1 MDEAREDDEGRVNPA
16 WDLDDWVANI
26 TQASAEQAVDEV
38 PRSLRKALAGHD
50 GEEWRKALDVELNK
64 FKKFDVF
71 EEVDERDMKPGAR
84 PLYVHTVLSY
94 RAGVRRVRITACDNK
109 PRLHGETF
117 APTVRT
123 KSVRWLLGDVAAS
136 MVGGRRR
143 KRLHQVDIEAAYLNA
158 EVKGTIYVR
167 PLPEF
172 GVGPGKVWML
182 KKALYGTK
190 EAANLWNGDL
200 HNTLLDLG
208 MVQSAADKCLYH
220 LERPEGTIDAAVH
233 VGGAQPNAWLGGERC
248 SARHCLRLKQGWKI
262 GSS

>member
-84 PLYVHTVLSY
+84 PLYVHPVLSY

-200 HNTLLDLG
+200 QH
-208 MVQSAADKCLYH
+208 AAGFGH
-220 LERPEGTIDAAVH
+220 GS
-233 VGGAQPNAWLGGERC
+233 VG
-248 SARHCLRLKQGWKI
+248 S
-262 GSS
+262 